1 MLNTVKSI
9 RSVIFSAKIQ
19 LIYDV
24 AKFFAIFHIIN
35 KKKSIFIKNAD
46 FLFLINNISEPTSKS
61 AIKTEVYFKMLTV

>member
-24 AKFFAIFHIIN
+24 ATFFAIFPIIN
-35 KKKSIFIKNAD
+35 KKKSLFIKNAD
-46 FLFLINNISEPTSKS
+46 FLFLINNISELTSKS

>member
-1 MLNTVKSI
+1 MFNTVKSI

-35 KKKSIFIKNAD
+35 KKKSIFINKCRLSLLNKQY
-46 FLFLINNISEPTSKS
+46 KS
-61 AIKTEVYFKMLTV
+61 